1 MTATNCPACK
11 ALSAMGMQCNHHRRT
26 APNARTAKQAE
37 ILAHIRKTGCTPAEA
52 EAHFG
57 VTAGPTIR

>member
-11 ALSAMGMQCNHHRRT
+11 ALSAMGMQCNHHRKT
-26 APNARTAKQAE
+26 APSATTLRRSAIVRHMRETGATA
-37 ILAHIRKTGCTPAEA
+37 AEA

-57 VTAGPTIR
+57 VTAGPVVR